1 MKKFAEQYDIRMSP
15 DRIKMGIQLR
25 ENLLRELYEYRITA
39 IENYL
44 MARLQEE
51 VNNFDKASK
60 IDKILSSIISFAN
73 SSDFVKIE
81 KTSAY
86 DNEREFQRVVFEIN
100 TTNIELARFGIDL
113 ENNTFNIIKAIENQ
127 INEEKPS

>member
-1 MKKFAEQYDIRMSP
+1 MKKFAEQYDIHMSP
-15 DRIKMGIQLR
+15 ERIKMGIQLR
-25 ENLLRELYEYRITA
+25 QNLLIELYKYRITA

-51 VNNFDKASK
+51 VKNFDKASK
-60 IDKILSSIISFAN
+60 IDKILSSIISFSN

-81 KTSAY
+81 KTTAY
-86 DNEREFQRVVFEIN
+86 DNERELQRVVFEIN

-113 ENNTFNIIKAIENQ
+113 EKDIFDIIKIIENQ
-127 INEEKPS
+127 INE